1 MALAAKWG
9 SLTRQ
14 NVQQS
19 PQVAALVKADGG
31 ALAGDAVEALGNLLN
46 FAAQQFNVGKNLNDV
61 QIALLASEMLR
72 IYWHWRFDEFSFV
85 LREAVAGRYGTTYDR
100 IDAPTVHEWCAKY
113 EADRNIM
120 QAQQVEQEAQA
131 HKLTEQQ
138 APRSE
143 LAEHPR
149 FGDEYQGVRAQLEAL
164 NDGELNATWR
174 HYLTAQRADNKFI
187 AAVATEVVNERRKAH
202 YLRQLAERVQ
212 SAPTHVPTLREQMY
226 QQKLATHDRI
236 NAKLL
241 GENSPVWGI
250 AQYWMDILDVES
262 EPVESPTEQA
272 PVQHTIGSSA
282 PDTTTSFK
290 PVMALAS

>member
-1 MALAAKWG
+1 LALAAKWG

-113 EADRNIM
+113 EADRNAT
-120 QAQQVEQEAQA
+120 QAQQAEHEARA
-131 HKLTEQQ
+131 HKLAEQQ

-143 LAEHPR
+143 LAAHPS
-149 FGDEYQGVRAQLEAL
+149 FGADYQGVRAQLEAL
-164 NDGELNATWR
+164 SDGELNTTWR
-174 HYLTAQRADNKFI
+174 HYLTAQRAANKFI

-202 YLRQLAERVQ
+202 YLRQLSERMQ
-212 SAPTHVPTLREQMY
+212 NAPARVPTLREQMH
-226 QQKLATHDRI
+226 QQMQATRDRI

-250 AQYWMDILDVES
+250 AQHWVDILDVES
-262 EPVESPTEQA
+262 EPV
-272 PVQHTIGSSA
+272 
-282 PDTTTSFK
+282 
-290 PVMALAS
+290 